1 MMIRKTLFTVAML
14 TSTLTTVAFAEEDPE
29 LANELLEV
37 LKQRQAIYDA
47 DPNTS
52 SKVLE
57 QMWLDADNIVLVSEE
72 FHQPFHGRDEVTPYF
87 NPPKPNLYAY
97 REIVSN
103 PRAMWLAPDL
113 ATVTYDL
120 RYDMQPIG
128 KPPMGGMSHM
138 MTMFKKT
145 DDGWKIQAELQLP
158 MGLIS
163 QARIMQEMAVS
174 NDFED
179 FARQQNPKYD
189 ELIKADKRLQ
199 MRKKGV
205 IPWML
210 GGTSQPTLPKKESD
224 EGVGGD

>member
-1 MMIRKTLFTVAML
+1 MIKKTIFAVAVL
-14 TSTLTTVAFAEEDPE
+14 SGSLITSAFAEEDPK
-29 LANELLEV
+29 LASELLEV
-37 LKQRQAIYDA
+37 LQQRQAIYNT
-47 DPNTS
+47 DPNAS
-52 SKVLE
+52 PKVLE

-72 FHQPFHGRDEVTPYF
+72 FHQMFHGRDEVTPYF

-103 PRAMWLAPDL
+103 PRATWLAPDL

-128 KPPMGGMSHM
+128 MPAMGGMSHM
-138 MTMFKKT
+138 MTLFKKT

-163 QARIMQEMAVS
+163 QSRIMQELAVS
-174 NDFED
+174 PDFIE
-179 FARQQNPKYD
+179 FARQQDPDYD
-189 ELIKADKRLQ
+189 KKIQADKRLQ

-205 IPWML
+205 IPWL
-210 GGTSQPTLPKKESD
+210 AGGTSQPTLPKKESKD
-224 EGVGGD
+224 GAGGD

>member
-1 MMIRKTLFTVAML
+1 MNIKTLVKLALIVCCGWAL
-14 TSTLTTVAFAEEDPE
+14 TAQAEEDNA

-37 LKQRQAIYDA
+37 LKQRQAIYA
-47 DPNTS
+47 NDPNAS
-52 SKVLE
+52 AEVLE
-57 QMWLDADNIVLVSEE
+57 KMWLDEDNIVLVSEE
-72 FHQPFHGRDEVTPYF
+72 FHQMFHGRDEVTPYF
-87 NPPKPNLYAY
+87 NPPEPNLYAY

-103 PRAMWLAPDL
+103 PRATWLAPDL

-138 MTMFKKT
+138 MTMLRKT
-145 DDGWKIQAELQLP
+145 DAGWKIQAELQLP

-163 QARIMQEMAVS
+163 QSRILQEMAVS
-174 NDFED
+174 PDFVE
-179 FARQQNPKYD
+179 FARTQNPTYD
-189 ELIKADKRLQ
+189 EQIAADKRLQ

-210 GGTSQPTLPKKESD
+210 GGTSQPTLPKKTD
-224 EGVGGD
+224 EEGAGGD